1 MRPEWL
7 SPLLALCAGLLVCT
21 AALGGGQKPLD
32 FLFSRCESPKW
43 DDGIGGCLRDH
54 LRVLLEMLR
63 PFITDGFGSGDSRV
77 VLDPLSIN
85 DIEDPLNRRP
95 RWRLTGVR
103 ATGLR
108 NITLEEFSMTKSKIE
123 AKINIPEV
131 RMEAG
136 LVLDFLPFVISVRQ
150 EVLKFRL
157 ILIAYWRARDGEV
170 TFDDIA
176 GQFWSE
182 GHSTTIRGLAGG
194 PELPTWAPKFG
205 LSGYIEGKKQR
216 GEGVSGFF
224 RKKGGFFKWL
234 FEDAAI

>member
-1 MRPEWL
+1 MDAAHL
-7 SPLLALCAGLLVCT
+7 LLLLALCAGLCSVT
-21 AALGGGQKPLD
+21 DTLGGGQKPLD

-63 PFITDGFGSGDSRV
+63 PFITDGFGSGSDRL
-77 VLDPLSIN
+77 VLDPLSIE
-85 DIEDPLNRRP
+85 DIEDPLNERP

-123 AKINIPEV
+123 VKINIPEV
-131 RMEAG
+131 RMEGG
-136 LVLDFLPFVISVRQ
+136 LALDFLPFVISVRQ

-157 ILIAYWRARDGEV
+157 ILIAYWSAVDGEV
-170 TFDDIA
+170 TFDNIA

-182 GHSTTIRGLAGG
+182 GHSTTLRGLAGG
-194 PELPTWAPKFG
+194 PELPTWEPNFG
-205 LSGYIEGKKQR
+205 LSGYIKGKKER

-224 RKKGGFFKWL
+224 KKKGGFFKWL
-234 FEDAAI
+234 FDGSEV